1 MDSRFDKWFDGLS
14 KEKQDK
20 MMYSALVATIS
31 ASLFAITIVAIL
43 VYKLIVYVS

>member
-20 MMYSALVATIS
+20 MMHSALVATIS
-31 ASLFAITIVAIL
+31 ASLFVITALAAL
-43 VYKLIVYVS
+43 VYMLMTYVN